1 MRVPAQLGFGEG
13 SLLGSEKATFSI
25 GPHGTG
31 KGRENKLSS
40 ISSEATYS
48 TGNVHR
54 LAMFPWT

>member
-40 ISSEATYS
+40 ISSCKS
-48 TGNVHR
+48 TNLQKINRHSNSVT
-54 LAMFPWT
+54 L